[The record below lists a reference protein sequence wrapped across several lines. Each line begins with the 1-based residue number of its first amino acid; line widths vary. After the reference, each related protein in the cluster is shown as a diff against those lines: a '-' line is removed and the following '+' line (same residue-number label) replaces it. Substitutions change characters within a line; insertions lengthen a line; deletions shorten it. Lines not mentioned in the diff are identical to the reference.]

1 MRFTQGLAAML
12 CMALL
17 LIWPAFSQAQDAP
30 GPLAVETVVVE
41 TANGGVLI
49 AAEMAVT
56 PEARHRGLM
65 FRHRLAPD
73 RGMLFVYEDPRPVA
87 MWMKNTH
94 IALDIIFIRADG
106 TVVGLAKQVQPES
119 SELIES
125 PEISLAVL
133 EVAAGTADR
142 IGLAVG
148 DRVVHQVFGNLE

>member
-1 MRFTQGLAAML
+1 MRFTHGLAAML

-17 LIWPAFSQAQDAP
+17 LIWPGFSQAQDAP
-30 GPLAVETVVVE
+30 GPLAVETVVLE

-56 PEARHRGLM
+56 PEARERGLM
-65 FRHRLAPD
+65 FRHRLAPE
-73 RGMLFVYEDPRPVA
+73 RGMLFVYDAPQPIA

-94 IALDIIFIRADG
+94 IPLDIIFIRGDG
-106 TVVGLAKQVQPES
+106 TVLGIARNAVPMSE
-119 SELIES
+119 ELIES
-125 PEISLAVL
+125 PEPALAVL

-142 IGLAVG
+142 IGLAIG